1 MMSWLP
7 LGGIILLIGTSVEG
21 LGVLGILILL
31 LLDREIMLM
40 ASMCLLADLMR
51 SMKRST

>member
-1 MMSWLP
+1 MMSWLL
-7 LGGIILLIGTSVEG
+7 LGGIILLIGTSAEG

-31 LLDREIMLM
+31 LLDKEVTLM
-40 ASMCLLADLMR
+40 ASMCLLADLMT